1 MLWSYSRYIFLS
13 YIFFF
18 IIIFEKKLVEI
29 FKKGF
34 YVFFV
39 KYFCFNNS
47 IEKKVG
53 ENFEKGFEDYVY
65 KS

>member
-1 MLWSYSRYIFLS
+1 MYKICFEVVQGIFFLS
-13 YIFFF
+13 YFF
-18 IIIFEKKLVEI
+18 
-29 FKKGF
+29 G
-34 YVFFV
+34 
-39 KYFCFNNS
+39 FNNS

>member
-1 MLWSYSRYIFLS
+1 MYKICFEVVQGIF
-13 YIFFF
+13 
-18 IIIFEKKLVEI
+18 
-29 FKKGF
+29 
-34 YVFFV
+34 
-39 KYFCFNNS
+39 FCFNNS

>member
-1 MLWSYSRYIFLS
+1 MYKICFEVIQG
-13 YIFFF
+13 IFFV
-18 IIIFEKKLVEI
+18 IF
-29 FKKGF
+29 
-34 YVFFV
+34 
-39 KYFCFNNS
+39 FCFNNS